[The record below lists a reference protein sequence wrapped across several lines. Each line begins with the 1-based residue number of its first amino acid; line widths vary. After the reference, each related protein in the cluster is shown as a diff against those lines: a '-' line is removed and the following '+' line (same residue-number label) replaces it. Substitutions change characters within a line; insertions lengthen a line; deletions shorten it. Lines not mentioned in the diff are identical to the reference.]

1 MAPVKHHQWRA
12 ELCSRTGPDLR
23 PTSTPLCFPRYAEMT
38 GLGVARYSE
47 VEDAI
52 VLVDDV
58 GGSDP

>member
-1 MAPVKHHQWRA
+1 
-12 ELCSRTGPDLR
+12 
-23 PTSTPLCFPRYAEMT
+23 MT